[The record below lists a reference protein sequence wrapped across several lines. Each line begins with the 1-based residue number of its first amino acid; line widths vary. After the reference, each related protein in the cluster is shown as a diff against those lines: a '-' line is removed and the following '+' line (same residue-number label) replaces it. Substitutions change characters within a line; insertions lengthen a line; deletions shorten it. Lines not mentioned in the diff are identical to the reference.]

1 MAKKKVYSYILVSKD
16 LSETKVFDEQDQ
28 ALDYCF
34 QRGLRLDL
42 GEYILYKSSLMN
54 VKLNVEVTE

>member
-1 MAKKKVYSYILVSKD
+1 MAKKKEYCYILTSKD
-16 LSETKVFDEQDQ
+16 LSETQVFEDQDK

-42 GEYILYKSSLMN
+42 CEYLLYKANLMN
-54 VKLNVEVTE
+54 VKLNVEVIE